1 MAYDI
6 GTGKVTNRNFAM
18 GGLLIPAKQEKA
30 LFAKLDDVRF
40 DVRNIGSKVSG
51 GLIALSAALGMLG
64 LASIYRTAAAA
75 NKYENMR

>member
-6 GTGKVTNRNFAM
+6 ATKKKTGKNFAM

-30 LFAKLDDVRF
+30 LFQKIDDVRF

-51 GLIALSAALGMLG
+51 GLLALSAALGVLG
-64 LASIYRTAAAA
+64 IASIYRTASS
-75 NKYENMR
+75 KHDPMR